1 MIYHRGASLSEYA
14 LLFCHAH
21 KPWIKAGFVTVC
33 CSVSMVS
40 KNFMQPFLRSTKLL
54 LSTHTHTLGLNFT
67 NCHELNLWRLDV
79 IIYGP
84 YLKRTQLLCVIWRYR
99 LWAACLCLSW
109 SAVVFSRSI
118 GVEFVTEHFSTC
130 ANFKFFASVRSI
142 KFLIYGHKQASKQ
155 TYIHTHM
162 SCNAITLVWGSLRP
176 VPINSNT
183 YCA

>member
-118 GVEFVTEHFSTC
+118 GVEFVTGTF
-130 ANFKFFASVRSI
+130 ANLKSSHPFVQFKFSV
-142 KFLIYGHKQASKQ
+142 YGHKQASKQ
-155 TYIHTHM
+155 TYIHTHA
-162 SCNAITLVWGSLRP
+162 SCNAVPLVWGSP
-176 VPINSNT
+176 Q
-183 YCA
+183 